1 MILATDDF
9 FFFKFY
15 ESMIKKI
22 DDLGE
27 EILIGQ
33 INSVT

>member
-1 MILATDDF
+1 MILADDF